1 MRSKSGW
8 TGRRS
13 RRFPRRSCRADDGVG
28 VATTD
33 TIRSYQRSAAA
44 AIRIHRSEIV
54 AHHFTPPTCSE
65 LHPRALSTSRNV
77 EDHVVGVTLP
87 RLTSRVRIPS
97 PVTCTSTL
105 SALQKHTSTVPRRRD
120 GTRRRARGRVRC
132 ERPRAPHAVRLR
144 DRGEPI
150 VCSAHEAFFQL
161 AIAILVVTGER

>member
-1 MRSKSGW
+1 MRSICSAFKVVPPSPVVSLHGGHVSW
-8 TGRRS
+8 RPSYSDRVPG
-13 RRFPRRSCRADDGVG
+13 DD
-28 VATTD
+28 AQEREMTP
-33 TIRSYQRSAAA
+33 
-44 AIRIHRSEIV
+44 
-54 AHHFTPPTCSE
+54 HHVTPLACSE
-65 LHPRALSTSRNV
+65 LHRRALSTSRTV
-77 EDHVVGVTLP
+77 EDHEVDVTLP
-87 RLTSRVRIPS
+87 RFTSRVRIPS

-150 VCSAHEAFFQL
+150 VCSAREAFFQL